1 MQITINQTE
10 IEAAIKAH
18 ILSQINIKEG
28 HDISIQLKAT
38 RGDDGTTAIIDISP
52 SAAPAPIPTTPVNRE
67 SAGLGIKE
75 TVAKAKETPQEAAKS
90 ESKPEP
96 KAKEEK
102 PEDPPFQPDTDAQ
115 ASTDGAAA
123 ETSTAETASADEAK
137 PQEEAAAAPR
147 TSLFAGL
154 KKPNNG

>member
-38 RGDDGTTAIIDISP
+38 RGDDGTTAIIDINP
-52 SAAPAPIPTTPVNRE
+52 SVIPASIPTTPVKRE
-67 SAGLGIKE
+67 SVGLGIKE
-75 TVAKAKETPQEAAKS
+75 TVAKAKETPQETTKS

-96 KAKEEK
+96 TAKEEE
-102 PEDPPFQPDTDAQ
+102 PADPTSQPNVDAQ
-115 ASTDGAAA
+115 V
-123 ETSTAETASADEAK
+123 
-137 PQEEAAAAPR
+137 
-147 TSLFAGL
+147 
-154 KKPNNG
+154 

>member
-28 HDISIQLKAT
+28 HDISITLKAT
-38 RGDDGTTAIIDISP
+38 RGDDGTTAIIDITP
-52 SAAPAPIPTTPVNRE
+52 SENPAPTPEPITLVKRE
-67 SAGLGIKE
+67 NNNLGIKE
-75 TVAKAKETPQEAAKS
+75 TVAKAKETPQEAVKV
-90 ESKPEP
+90 EP

-102 PEDPPFQPDTDAQ
+102 AEDPPFQSDTAAS
-115 ASTDGAAA
+115 ASTDGAVA
-123 ETSTAETASADEAK
+123 ETGTAENALDEGG
-137 PQEEAAAAPR
+137 AAPR

-154 KKPNNG
+154 KKPTNS

>member
-28 HDISIQLKAT
+28 HDISITLKAT
-38 RGDDGTTAIIDISP
+38 RGDDGTTAIIDITP
-52 SAAPAPIPTTPVNRE
+52 SENPAPTPVPSTPVKRE
-67 SAGLGIKE
+67 SASLGIKE
-75 TVAKAKETPQEAAKS
+75 TVAKAKE
-90 ESKPEP
+90 
-96 KAKEEK
+96 EK
-102 PEDPPFQPDTDAQ
+102 PADPPFQPDTAAS

-123 ETSTAETASADEAK
+123 ETGTAENASADQDKSKEGDAE
-137 PQEEAAAAPR
+137 PAPR

>member
-28 HDISIQLKAT
+28 HEISIVLKAT

-52 SAAPAPIPTTPVNRE
+52 SAAPVSAFVASVKRE

-75 TVAKAKETPQEAAKS
+75 TVAKAKETPQEATKS

-102 PEDPPFQPDTDAQ
+102 AEDPPFQPDTT

-123 ETSTAETASADEAK
+123 ETGTAENASA
-137 PQEEAAAAPR
+137 EESVTPR

-154 KKPNNG
+154 KKPSNG